1 MVDCLHESAE
11 KYDNGMLKELVLDK
25 RKLEGFHIF
34 RVAGLL
40 EYKVIITLPVA
51 ESLLR
56 RRLYG
61 IGLRKVK
68 VI

>member
-1 MVDCLHESAE
+1 
-11 KYDNGMLKELVLDK
+11 MLKELVWDKKKIKGLD
-25 RKLEGFHIF
+25 IF

-40 EYKVIITLPVA
+40 EYKVIVSLPVT

-61 IGLRKVK
+61 IGLQRIK